1 MFKFKSLMLAAAL
14 SSSSA
19 LAMEVNIDIVNQG
32 PEAHDFVVVLKGAEQ
47 INQTYDGAVPGDPRN
62 FENVTKLVVNGKTFI
77 HWQNLGGVNAAIP
90 PGGLFHIGWNSV
102 DGDTDIEDMYFT
114 DEFGQRIRCSTALV
128 VGGHFDPVRNVIG
141 IAHAFDVTTPIDV
154 RDIRVAVVP
163 RALPL
168 SALNPSNREL
178 MAAMRPVATAVRVGP
193 GERLS
198 LPSPVRPQPGQAVV
212 MYFVSTGE
220 GTSARATSF
229 TQVTVGADG
238 TTSTRQKT
246 ELAPKP

>member
-1 MFKFKSLMLAAAL
+1 MFNFKSLALAAVL

-32 PEAHDFVVVLKGAEQ
+32 PAAHDFVVVLKGAEQ

-62 FENVTKLVVNGKTFI
+62 FENVTKLQIGGKTFI
-77 HWQNLGGVNAAIP
+77 HWQNLGGTNAAIP

-114 DEFGQRIRCSTALV
+114 DQFGQRIRCSTALV
-128 VGGHFDPVRNVIG
+128 VGGHFDPVRNVLTF
-141 IAHAFDVTTPIDV
+141 AHAFDVATAIDV
-154 RDIRVAVVP
+154 RDIRVAVLP

-168 SALNPSNREL
+168 AALNPSNREL
-178 MAAMRPVATAVRVGP
+178 MAAMRPVANSIRVGA
-193 GERLS
+193 GETVTLA
-198 LPSPVRPQPGQAVV
+198 SPVRPQPGQAVV
-212 MYFVSTGE
+212 MYFTSTGE
-220 GTSARATSF
+220 GTSARPTSF

-238 TTSTRQKT
+238 STSTQ
-246 ELAPKP
+246 PKAATKP